1 MNSGFLVEP
10 LLEPALQLVHNAD
23 MGTHGGGDPIVKEWL
38 RDHKRRNLSSGTIE
52 KRASA
57 ARRLTAHSGKR
68 LIDCTRE
75 DIEAWLDARPKI
87 SARTRYCEISHLAAF
102 FRWAIF
108 EGHTEVD
115 PTVRITRPK
124 VRVGLPRPI
133 ATSDL
138 RHAIEQAP
146 TAELRAMLK
155 LAAYGG
161 LRCAEISGLEVN
173 DLHEN
178 HEPPVLLVHGKGN
191 KDRIVPLHPDVLAAL
206 RSHGLPRNG
215 RIFPGRPPWRVS
227 HLLREHLLACGVQAS
242 GHQLRHWFATATY
255 EISGG
260 DLRMV
265 QDLLGHSSPATTAIY
280 TRWSRAKAMT
290 VVEQLS
296 A

>member
-1 MNSGFLVEP
+1 MTGILAET
-10 LLEPALQLVHNAD
+10 LMADAAATVHHVD
-23 MGTHGGGDPIVKEWL
+23 MGTGGSDPIVKEWL
-38 RDHKRRNLSSGTIE
+38 RDHKRRNLSAGTIE

-57 ARRLTAHSGKR
+57 ARRLAAYAKKP

-75 DIEAWLDARPKI
+75 DIEAWVDARPRL
-87 SARTRYCEISHLAAF
+87 SARTRYGEISHIAAF
-102 FRWAIF
+102 FRWAIL

-115 PTVRITRPK
+115 PTVRVSRPK
-124 VRVGLPRPI
+124 VRNGLPRPI

-155 LAAYGG
+155 LAAYAGM
-161 LRCAEISGLEVN
+161 RCAEISALEVG

-178 HEPPVLLVHGKGN
+178 HEPPVMLVHGKGN
-191 KDRIVPLHPDVLAAL
+191 RERIVPLHPDIVAAL
-206 RSHGLPRNG
+206 RAHGLPRTG
-215 RIFPGRPPWRVS
+215 PVFPQRPPWRVS

-242 GHQLRHWFATATY
+242 GHQLRHWFATTTY

-290 VVEQLS
+290 VVEQLI